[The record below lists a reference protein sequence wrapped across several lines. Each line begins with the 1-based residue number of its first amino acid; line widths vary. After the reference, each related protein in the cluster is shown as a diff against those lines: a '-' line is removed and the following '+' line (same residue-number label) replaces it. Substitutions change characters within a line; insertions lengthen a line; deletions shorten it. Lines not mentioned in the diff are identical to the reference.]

1 MNYLKKL
8 TYSFLIAPKF
18 LPQASRAWANNSA
31 SDGDQSLVT
40 FILDANSPD
49 EDGFG
54 TLQPSSWWQG
64 WCEATNSD

>member
-1 MNYLKKL
+1 M
-8 TYSFLIAPKF
+8 
-18 LPQASRAWANNSA
+18 PQASRAWANNSA

-40 FILDANSPD
+40 FILDADSPD